1 MSEQIYDFH
10 ERVHRINRK
19 RAKANRSMRS
29 TFVDSDGYVIV
40 RAKSRARGL
49 PFLGLFLLTMG
60 FFALKSVM
68 IAQLGQEA
76 YDLRIQPQPQN
87 DANYS
92 SSLSDLCDVAAHQAD
107 VGQLAV
113 GQFG

>member
-49 PFLGLFLLTMG
+49 PFLGLLLLTMG

-76 YDLRIQPQPQN
+76 YDLRIQEVVG
-87 DANYS
+87 AE
-92 SSLSDLCDVAAHQAD
+92 SLLTQTAAWALQAD
-107 VGQLAV
+107 GLSLALV
-113 GQFG
+113 PYVTPYV